1 MIVINHDTIMLCRV
15 ATEIHC
21 KRDASWVID
30 HVIKY
35 GSLLGIL
42 IIRQGYIDQ
51 VAQNG
56 DEEEI
61 W

>member
-1 MIVINHDTIMLCRV
+1 MFCRV
-15 ATEIHC
+15 ATKIHC
-21 KRDASWVID
+21 KGDANLVID